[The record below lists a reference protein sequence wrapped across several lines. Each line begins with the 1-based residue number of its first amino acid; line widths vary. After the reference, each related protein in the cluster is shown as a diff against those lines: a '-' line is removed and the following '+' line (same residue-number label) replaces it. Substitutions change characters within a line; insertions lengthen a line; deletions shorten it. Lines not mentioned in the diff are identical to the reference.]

1 MTYEQAEAKALAA
14 SKAGF
19 GLKMWQENEWW
30 HWTWKMPLANGV
42 TVQQLGSTNAAPKG
56 VALIFALEQI

>member
-1 MTYEQAEAKALAA
+1 MTYDKAEFNAKAA
-14 SKAGF
+14 SAMGYRI
-19 GLKMWQENEWW
+19 KMWREDGWW

-42 TVQQLGSTNAAPKG
+42 VIQQSGSTNAAPKG

>member
-14 SKAGF
+14 SKAGHKI
-19 GLKMWQENEWW
+19 KMWYAANQW
-30 HWTWKMPLANGV
+30 HWTWLINLGGILV
-42 TVQQLGSTNAAPKG
+42 TQDGSTNAAPKG